1 MTDIGRATTVLDV
14 LAESR
19 GPLTLSELAARTGL
33 PRSTV
38 HRLIQALE
46 HELYVVGAA
55 EGPGYVL
62 GPGLLKF
69 GMNAHLGLLAA
80 NRGRLASLAREV
92 NENVELAVFSGR
104 EVVVAD
110 QIASAER
117 LKGVT
122 KVGRSFSLHASCIGW
137 ALLAQLPDD
146 RVERLLPRRLERY
159 TERTVTDRAAVLAG
173 LDETRRSGIAIDIEE
188 HDLGICA
195 VATGM
200 RGPTGALQA
209 VAVVMPTCRFR
220 GKAELAVRC
229 LKRLNPVIDTE
240 AALRQCRHRP
250 TAGRAERPV
259 PRS

>member
-1 MTDIGRATTVLDV
+1 MTDIGRATAVLDV

-19 GPLTLSELAARTGL
+19 RPLTLSDLVSRTRL

-55 EGPGYVL
+55 ERPGYVL

-69 GMNAHLGLLAA
+69 GMNAHLDLLAA

-92 NENVELAVFSGR
+92 KENVELAVFSGR

-110 QIASAER
+110 QIASADR
-117 LKGVT
+117 LRGVT
-122 KVGRSFSLHASCIGW
+122 KVGKSFSLHASCIGW
-137 ALLAQLPDD
+137 ALMAQLPGE
-146 RVERLLPRRLERY
+146 RVERLLPERLERY

-173 LDETRRSGIAIDIEE
+173 VDETRRSGVAVDLEE
-188 HDLGICA
+188 HDVGICA
-195 VATGM
+195 VATGT

-209 VAVVMPTCRFR
+209 VAVVIPTCRFR
-220 GKAELAVRC
+220 SKAELVVRC
-229 LKRLNPVIDTE
+229 LKRLNPVIDTA
-240 AALRQCRHRP
+240 AALRQCH
-250 TAGRAERPV
+250 TA
-259 PRS
+259 

>member
-19 GPLTLSELAARTGL
+19 RPLTLSGLVSRTGL

-55 EGPGYVL
+55 ERPGYVL

-69 GMNAHLGLLAA
+69 GINAHLGLLAA
-80 NRGRLASLAREV
+80 NRSQLVSLAREV
-92 NENVELAVFSGR
+92 NENAELAVFSGR
-104 EVVVAD
+104 EVVVVD
-110 QIASAER
+110 QVASADR
-117 LKGVT
+117 LRGVT
-122 KVGRSFSLHASCIGW
+122 KLGKSFSLHASCIGW
-137 ALLAQLPDD
+137 ALLAQLSDE
-146 RVERLLPRRLERY
+146 RVEQLLPERLERY
-159 TERTVTDRAAVLAG
+159 TERTVTDRAVVLAG
-173 LDETRRSGIAIDIEE
+173 LEQTRRSGVAVDIEE
-188 HDLGICA
+188 HDIGICA

-209 VAVVMPTCRFR
+209 VAVVIPTSRFR
-220 GKAELAVRC
+220 SKVELAVQR

-240 AALRQCRHRP
+240 AALRQCQV
-250 TAGRAERPV
+250 A
-259 PRS
+259 